1 MLTFKGTPSNTY
13 GVVTILPF
21 FVRAEKAVTYT
32 HIEGSDITLREAGGL
47 IGYELNFEMVLYDN
61 VNLDDCILWLSGEG
75 QLILDEDSNKFV
87 YVYLDTAIQFERF
100 SRGIKRKVVKVSG
113 QVLNP
118 FRYEL
123 DETDTIITVSPTMFT
138 NVGTYFSNPKLT
150 IEGSG
155 EIEVSING
163 RSFQY
168 DFLTDTEVTI
178 DTTQKDSYLGAVL
191 KNRQMTGDFPT
202 LDIGSN
208 SISWSGTITQITL
221 TPNTRYL

>member
-32 HIEGSDITLREAGGL
+32 HIEGSDVTLREEGGL

-87 YVYLDTAIQFERF
+87 YAYLDTAIQFERF

-118 FRYEL
+118 FRYALNEI
-123 DETDTIITVSPTMFT
+123 DTIITVSPTMFT
-138 NVGTYFSNPKLT
+138 NVGTYYSNPKLI

-155 EIEVSING
+155 SVEVSING
-163 RSFQY
+163 RSFEY
-168 DFLTDTEVTI
+168 NFSTDTEVTI
-178 DTTQKDSYLGAVL
+178 DTTKQDAYLGTVL

-208 SISWSGTITQITL
+208 SISWTGTITQIAL
-221 TPNTRYL
+221 TPKTRYL